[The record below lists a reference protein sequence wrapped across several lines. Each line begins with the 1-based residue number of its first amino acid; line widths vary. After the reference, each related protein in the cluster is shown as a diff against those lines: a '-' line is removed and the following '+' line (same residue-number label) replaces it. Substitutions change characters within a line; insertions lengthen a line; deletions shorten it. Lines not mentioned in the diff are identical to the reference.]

1 MKQRAIL
8 LKKLKNLVIG
18 NAFKYCPDLC
28 FRVLYD
34 LPAELQIE
42 LSIFMIKRY
51 LPYFKKKWPD
61 YNWPIE
67 ILDNVEK
74 WVKTNKRGVPDKPEP
89 IEEDDINFISC
100 FDAILLAVYCKTDQV
115 TVTQSCV
122 FVIKS
127 VIEAHRCSDLALD
140 RFKFEQKK
148 EATDSIYQLITKRE
162 WEALIEWLEDK
173 YISQYPD
180 TNAEEVENV
189 LNEWIDNYMLLKV
202 PKWVLDELREKR
214 DILK

>member
-18 NAFKYCPDLC
+18 NDFKYGPDLC
-28 FRVLYD
+28 FRVLYG

-61 YNWPIE
+61 YNWPFE
-67 ILDNVEK
+67 ILDNVEN
-74 WVKTNKRGVPDKPEP
+74 WVKVNKREVPYGSEA

-100 FDAILLAVYCKTDQV
+100 FDAILLAVYCKTNQV

-122 FVIKS
+122 FVIDS
-127 VIEAHRCSDLALD
+127 IIEAHRCSDLALD
-140 RFKFEQKK
+140 RLKFEQKK
-148 EATDSIYQLITKRE
+148 ETTNSIYQLITKRE

-173 YISQYPD
+173 NISQYPD
-180 TNAEEVENV
+180 ANAEEVENV
-189 LNEWIDNYMLLKV
+189 LNEWIDNHMVLIV
-202 PKWVLDELREKR
+202 PKCVLDELRVNR